1 MKQKQEH
8 KRTHCV
14 EDTVGH
20 VPSLYNR
27 MDELEQKCYDLDTKV
42 RRVEEE
48 RDAVMH
54 ENDELNDQISTL
66 KTLIEGEIGWLMLPT
81 LMTMLQRLVFM

>member
-1 MKQKQEH
+1 MYK
-8 KRTHCV
+8 
-14 EDTVGH
+14 
-20 VPSLYNR
+20 YNVTLFQCPTSCSQYYLR

-54 ENDELNDQISTL
+54 ENDELQDQISTL
-66 KTLIEGEIGWLMLPT
+66 KTLIEGQIY
-81 LMTMLQRLVFM
+81 